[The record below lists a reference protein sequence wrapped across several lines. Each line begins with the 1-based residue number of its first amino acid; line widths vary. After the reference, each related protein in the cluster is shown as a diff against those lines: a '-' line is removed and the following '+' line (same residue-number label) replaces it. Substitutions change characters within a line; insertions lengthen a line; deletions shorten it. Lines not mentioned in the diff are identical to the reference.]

1 LYLRFGRGTAAFEDE
16 ADEEASLIAKGQP
29 T

>member
-1 LYLRFGRGTAAFEDE
+1 LYLRFGRGTAVFEDE